1 MDLHF
6 ASPTDAIPR
15 PESQQYVWV
24 PSALVL
30 ELADGDD
37 ELIAD
42 LVAAFTAD
50 SRTRR
55 TLMHQSLAAGQRDQL
70 RTQAHGL
77 KGGACQVGLTEF
89 AALCQCI
96 EHASQ
101 SASIPKLSAWLAEL
115 EAQLDRILSAM
126 RRYLASA

>member
-6 ASPTDAIPR
+6 GSPTDTLPR
-15 PESQQYVWV
+15 AESLEPVWV
-24 PSALVL
+24 PPPLVL

-37 ELIAD
+37 ELLGD

-50 SRTRR
+50 STSRR
-55 TLMHQSLAAGQRDQL
+55 ALMRQSLAAGKRDQL

-77 KGGACQVGLTEF
+77 KGGACQVGLTEL
-89 AALCQCI
+89 AALCQRI
-96 EHASQ
+96 EHGSQ
-101 SASIPKLSAWLAEL
+101 SASVPELSAWMAEM
-115 EAQLDRILSAM
+115 EAQLDRILPAM

>member
-6 ASPTDAIPR
+6 ASATDALPR
-15 PESQQYVWV
+15 AESLEPVWV
-24 PSALVL
+24 PPPLVL

-37 ELIAD
+37 ELISD
-42 LVAAFTAD
+42 LVAAFTTD
-50 SRTRR
+50 SAARR
-55 TLMHQSLAAGQRDQL
+55 ALMRQALAAGQRDQL

-89 AALCQCI
+89 AALCQRI
-96 EHASQ
+96 EQASQ

-115 EAQLDRILSAM
+115 EAQQQAFDQRTT
-126 RRYLASA
+126 